1 MASQVK
7 TNIVVQFGEDVT
19 EDGLLL
25 KAEVDSRDDG
35 LNAGNTGFL
44 PGDSVGI
51 LLFKDDLITTLNT
64 DVTAGVLAQVGSGT
78 FLVEKESLTFSDD
91 EELNQEASFK
101 YPVYS
106 GFTYKWMG
114 KDGGALQVINR
125 QKARKPAAG
134 IGIAQVS
141 YTTFYTAYRLNSPAI
156 LNGETEFSIL
166 ILFTGHTA

>member
-1 MASQVK
+1 MANIVK
-7 TNIVVQFGEDVT
+7 TNIVVQFGDAAA
-19 EDGLLL
+19 DAGLLL

-35 LNAGNTGFL
+35 LNAGNTSFI

-51 LLFKDDLITTLNT
+51 LLFKDDLITQLTT
-64 DVTAGVLAQVGSGT
+64 DVTAGVLAPAGSGT
-78 FLVEKESLTFSDD
+78 FLVESEQLTFADD
-91 EELNQEASFK
+91 EELNQEASFQ

-106 GFTYKWMG
+106 GFTYKWLG
-114 KDGGALQVINR
+114 KDGGSLQVVNR

-134 IGIAQVS
+134 IGIALVS

-166 ILFTGHTA
+166 VLFTGNTA